1 MNNSLA
7 IILAGGRGTRMNMN
21 VPKPIVKV
29 NNRSI
34 VSWLIDDFKKNATDV
49 VLVINPDD
57 KDFFNKYDNIVDFVY
72 QANPKGTGH
81 AVMQAVNFIKNYKYI
96 YVFVGDSPFV
106 GSNYIS
112 MMKRDHIKNNSDLTI
127 LSALFK
133 EKKFPYARIIR
144 NQNQKITGCIE
155 EIELREKQ
163 NLIDELFCSHYFF
176 NSNILLKYLTY
187 LKPNPKT
194 EEIYFTDVINELIKD
209 KKEISSII
217 VDDWKRLVGLNTKE
231 DLEWMESQN
240 MI

>member
-72 QANPKGTGH
+72 QYNPKGTGH

-112 MMKRDHIKNNSDLTI
+112 MSSESYT
-127 LSALFK
+127 
-133 EKKFPYARIIR
+133 
-144 NQNQKITGCIE
+144 
-155 EIELREKQ
+155 
-163 NLIDELFCSHYFF
+163 CSI
-176 NSNILLKYLTY
+176 NIVK
-187 LKPNPKT
+187 
-194 EEIYFTDVINELIKD
+194 
-209 KKEISSII
+209 
-217 VDDWKRLVGLNTKE
+217 
-231 DLEWMESQN
+231 
-240 MI
+240 